1 MGYATVT
8 DLITRLG
15 DKAVIELTNPHQR
28 ATAVDE
34 GVANAAIADGQALVD
49 SYIGQRVSL
58 PLDDVPHFVK
68 TLTVD
73 LAIYYLKTKV
83 GNTATKESTT
93 AKLYDDAIKHLGR
106 FATGETSLGL
116 AIDDTTTTDDDNGNT
131 AEITSQPRQNTRV
144 SLGRLT

>member
-1 MGYATVT
+1 MTYALVS

-28 ATAVDE
+28 ATVVDE
-34 GVANAAIADGQALVD
+34 DVANAAIADGQALVD

-73 LAIYYLKTKV
+73 LAIYYLKTKI
-83 GNTATKESTT
+83 GNTAAKESTT
-93 AKLYDDAIKHLGR
+93 AKLYDDAIKHLNR
-106 FATGETSLGL
+106 FAAGETSLGL
-116 AIDDTTTTDDDNGNT
+116 AIDDTTATDDDNGNT